1 MKKVLVP
8 TDSSENA
15 KHALEYALNLFAGE
29 EVEFT
34 LFNSFLI
41 PVYSAD
47 MPIVVDDF
55 GLDNLQQELEKDAE
69 VLKDRYASTKYSFKV
84 IVESGSLSISLNHLV
99 DTLGIDLVVMGTKG
113 ASGLVAAIM
122 GSNTSDIIEIAT
134 CPVLAV
140 PEGANLSVPK
150 NIVFASDNQGL
161 SDSCV
166 ITPLTDLALKYQSHI
181 HLMNVLDEDKMTT
194 VDEAVEGLRMDHIL
208 DKILHTFHFENAKDK
223 AEAIEEYLNT
233 HDIDLLAVVPRKN
246 NFFDSIFHKSVSRKL
261 ALHTKVLL
269 LAMRDLG

>member
-1 MKKVLVP
+1 MVP
-8 TDSSENA
+8 IIGLKEVPFKTDKSIA
-15 KHALEYALNLFAGE
+15 YLEPAFKY
-29 EVEFT
+29 
-34 LFNSFLI
+34 I
-41 PVYSAD
+41 
-47 MPIVVDDF
+47 DDF

-161 SDSCV
+161 SDSGV

-194 VDEAVEGLRMDHIL
+194 VDEA
-208 DKILHTFHFENAKDK
+208 
-223 AEAIEEYLNT
+223 
-233 HDIDLLAVVPRKN
+233 
-246 NFFDSIFHKSVSRKL
+246 
-261 ALHTKVLL
+261 
-269 LAMRDLG
+269 

>member
-15 KHALEYALNLFAGE
+15 KHALEYALNLFAEE

-34 LFNSFLI
+34 LYHSFQI
-41 PVYSAD
+41 PIYSAD
-47 MPIVVDDF
+47 MPIVVEDF
-55 GLDNLQQELEKDAE
+55 GLDVLEQELEGDAE
-69 VLKDRYASTKYSFKV
+69 ALRERYVSSNYSFKV
-84 IVESGSLSISLNHLV
+84 TVESGSLSVNLKNLV
-99 DTLGIDLVVMGTKG
+99 DTEVADLIVMGTKG
-113 ASGLVAAIM
+113 ATGLVAAIM

-140 PEGANLSVPK
+140 PEGANLSIPK
-150 NIVFASDNQGL
+150 NILFASDNQGL
-161 SDSCV
+161 SDSGV

-208 DKILHTFHFENAKDK
+208 DKIQHTFHFENAKDK

-233 HDIDLLAVVPRKN
+233 HAIDLLAVVPRKN
-246 NFFDSIFHKSVSRKL
+246 NFFDSLFHKSVTRKL
-261 ALHTKVLL
+261 ALHTNVPL